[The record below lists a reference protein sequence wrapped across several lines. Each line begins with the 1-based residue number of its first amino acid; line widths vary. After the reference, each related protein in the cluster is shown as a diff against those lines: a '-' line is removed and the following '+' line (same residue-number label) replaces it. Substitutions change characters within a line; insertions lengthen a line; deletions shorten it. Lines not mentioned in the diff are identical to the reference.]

1 VEPAIGPLKADHGIS
16 RCPLKGSAGDAIHAL
31 LCAGGFNIAWLLRAI
46 VRKGLKGLFARLLL
60 LRLRLWLAQSAL
72 PAAAPPIPALAGV
85 R

>member
-1 VEPAIGPLKADHGIS
+1 MS

-31 LCAGGFNIAWLLRAI
+31 LCAVGLNIAWLLRAI
-46 VRKGLKGLFARLLL
+46 VRKGLKGLFARLML
-60 LRLRLWLAQSAL
+60 LRLWLAQSTL